1 MVAHQQEYI
10 NETRVATKLT
20 IKSSK
25 VFLAMTLSTTTDSS
39 DATTTNAC
47 TLCSVC
53 SYMKQK
59 YRRMIICACE
69 VNS

>member
-25 VFLAMTLSTTTDSS
+25 VFLAMTLSNTTDSS
-39 DATTTNAC
+39 DTTTTNAC
-47 TLCSVC
+47 TMCNVC

-59 YRRMIICACE
+59 YRRMVICACE
-69 VNS
+69 VNT